1 MVTSAVMTWG
11 ISVGA
16 VGGIAWVA
24 RRVWRRVRLSRAKHR
39 SLAGHVRW
47 AKRLS
52 RLLVTVDYEAPQVFA
67 CDGAPPAV
75 VEHRH
80 QAFDALMA
88 LLRDQSLQSTEL
100 AAVARPRVSDM
111 QFTSRYRV
119 PPVFSRYVRER
130 LPATPFVAES
140 RGSTLTTLD
149 GQVLYDLAGSYGVTL
164 FGTPF
169 YADCIRAGVE
179 AVDALGPVLGAPHA
193 LVAGNVR
200 RLCDLSG
207 MDEVSFHMSGTEAVM
222 QAVRLARYHTGRTHI
237 VQFCG
242 AYHGWW
248 DDVQPGVGNP
258 SPPGNV
264 YVLSE
269 MSAATLRVLATREDI
284 ACVLVNPLQ
293 ALHPNRGAPSDGT
306 LLANERTAGYD
317 RTAYTDWLR
326 QLREVCTARGIV
338 LIFDE
343 VFLGFRL
350 ARGGAQEY
358 FGVAADVVTYG
369 KTLGGGLPVGVVCGR
384 RRWMRRFR
392 DDRPSD
398 ICFARGTFNA
408 HPYVMATMHEFLRR
422 LDDDQP
428 GRPALRW
435 HYGNVEAVWT
445 TRIAALNDAL
455 TARGLPVR
463 LVHMLSVATVLYS
476 VPSRFNWMLQFY
488 LRRHGLLLSWV
499 GTGRFIFS
507 HATTDEEWAE
517 IMRRM
522 VTACEDM
529 RAGGWWWVPA
539 GATTRTVRRAATGEL
554 VRATWQSWIRRARG
568 KRPDWRARP

>member
-1 MVTSAVMTWG
+1 MASVVMTWSL
-11 ISVGA
+11 SVGG
-16 VGGIAWVA
+16 VGGTAWAA
-24 RRVWRRVRLSRAKHR
+24 RRVWRRLRLSRAKHG

-52 RLLVTVDYEAPQVFA
+52 RLLVTVDYDAPQVFA

-75 VEHRH
+75 VEQRH

-88 LLRDQSLQSTEL
+88 ALREQSPQSTEL
-100 AAVARPRVSDM
+100 AAMASPCVSDM

-130 LPATPFVAES
+130 LPTAPFLVES
-140 RGSTLTTLD
+140 RGSTLTTID

-169 YADCIRAGVE
+169 YADCIRAGVAE
-179 AVDALGPVLGAPHA
+179 VATLGPVLGAYHP
-193 LVAGNVR
+193 LVADNVR
-200 RLCDLSG
+200 RLCDISG

-222 QAVRLARYHTGRTHI
+222 QAVRLARYHSGRSHI

-258 SPPGNV
+258 SVPGDV

-269 MSAATLRVLATREDI
+269 MSAATLRVLATRDDI

-317 RTAYTDWLR
+317 RAAYAAWLR
-326 QLREVCTARGIV
+326 QLRDVCTARGIA

-358 FGVAADVVTYG
+358 FGVAADLVTYG
-369 KTLGGGLPVGVVCGR
+369 KTLGGGLPVGAVCGR

-392 DDRPSD
+392 EDRPSD

-408 HPYVMATMHEFLRR
+408 HPYVMATMHEFLTR
-422 LDDDQP
+422 LDDDRP
-428 GRPALRW
+428 GAPSLRRQ
-435 HYGNVEAVWT
+435 YDGIEGVWI

-455 TARGLPVR
+455 MARELPVR

-476 VPSRFNWMLQFY
+476 VPSRFNWMLSFY

-517 IMRRM
+517 IIRR
-522 VTACEDM
+522 VVAACEDM
-529 RAGGWWWVPA
+529 RDGGWWWVPA

-554 VRATWQSWIRRARG
+554 VRATWQSWIRRVR
-568 KRPDWRARP
+568 

>member
-1 MVTSAVMTWG
+1 MTSAAMTWG
-11 ISVGA
+11 ISIGGA
-16 VGGIAWVA
+16 GGVAWLG
-24 RRVWRRVRLSRAKHR
+24 RRLWHRVRLSRAKHP

-47 AKRLS
+47 SKRLS
-52 RLLVTVDYEAPQVFA
+52 RLLVTVDYDVPQVFA
-67 CDGAPPAV
+67 CDGAAPEL
-75 VEHRH
+75 VEQRRR
-80 QAFDALMA
+80 AFDALMA
-88 LLRDQSLQSTEL
+88 ALREPSPLSAEL
-100 AAVARPRVSDM
+100 AALARPRVSDM
-111 QFTSRYRV
+111 QFTARYRV

-130 LPATPFVAES
+130 LPATPFVVES
-140 RGSTLTTLD
+140 HGASLTTID
-149 GQVLYDLAGSYGVTL
+149 GQVLYDVAGSYGVTL

-169 YADCIRAGVE
+169 YADCIRAGMASVE
-179 AVDALGPVLGAPHA
+179 ALGPVLGTYHP
-193 LVAGNVR
+193 LVADNVR
-200 RLCDLSG
+200 RLCDISG

-222 QAVRLARYHTGRTHI
+222 QAVRLARYHTGRSHI

-258 SPPGNV
+258 SAPGDV

-269 MSAATLRVLATREDI
+269 MSAATLRVLATRTDI

-317 RTAYTDWLR
+317 REAYAAWLR
-326 QLREVCTARGIV
+326 QLREVCTARGIA

-358 FGVAADVVTYG
+358 FGVTADLVTYG
-369 KTLGGGLPVGVVCGR
+369 KTLGGGLPVGAVCGR
-384 RRWMRRFR
+384 QRWMRRFR

-422 LDDDQP
+422 LDEDQP
-428 GRPALRW
+428 DGPALRR
-435 HYGNVEAVWT
+435 HYNDIEDVWT

-455 TARGLPVR
+455 AARALPVR
-463 LVHMLSVATVLYS
+463 MVHMLSVATLIYT

-488 LRRHGLLLSWV
+488 LRKHGLLLSWV

-507 HATTDEEWAE
+507 HAITDGEWAA
-517 IMRRM
+517 ITHR
-522 VTACEDM
+522 VIAACEDM
-529 RAGGWWWVPA
+529 RAGGWWWTPA
-539 GATTRTVRRAATGEL
+539 GATTRTVRRAATREL
-554 VRATWQSWIRRARG
+554 VRATWNSWLRRTR
-568 KRPDWRARP
+568 